1 MRCIKAMSSLN
12 SVDPT
17 HKTDLLLAGGI
28 NTKRIA
34 ESYQNIDKV
43 NKIIYSNQKVLINTH
58 IIYYRNLHTFF
69 LIHII
74 L

>member
-43 NKIIYSNQKVLINTH
+43 NKIIYSNQKV
-58 IIYYRNLHTFF
+58 
-69 LIHII
+69 
-74 L
+74 